1 MLLGSLREEDHVD
14 RFVDSLREED
24 NVARFVETENHIA
37 SFIKEKR
44 VILLRFVEG
53 RGSYY

>member
-1 MLLGSLREEDHVD
+1 MLLGSLREEDH
-14 RFVDSLREED
+14 
-24 NVARFVETENHIA
+24 VARFVETENHIA

-53 RGSYY
+53 QGSYY

>member
-1 MLLGSLREEDHVD
+1 MLLGSLREEDYVA
-14 RFVDSLREED
+14 RFLRQED
-24 NVARFVETENHIA
+24 NVARFVETENHIS

-53 RGSYY
+53 R

>member
-1 MLLGSLREEDHVD
+1 MLLGSLREEDHI
-14 RFVDSLREED
+14 
-24 NVARFVETENHIA
+24 ARFFETENHIS

-44 VILLRFVEG
+44 VLLLRFVEG

>member
-1 MLLGSLREEDHVD
+1 MLLGSLREEDYVA
-14 RFVDSLREED
+14 RFLRQED
-24 NVARFVETENHIA
+24 NVARFVETENHIS